1 MNRMLPQIGCKVYKS
16 EKMNRNILREKLETY
31 REERYHE
38 GIYRPLIEN
47 VEEFSLVDNGVKF
60 KFLYDYVVPIPYR
73 DETQKI
79 LRTASAE
86 IKIIDPQGRN
96 LYLVYA
102 SSKIAD
108 SIRVRLS
115 RILSNSDDFIEKISI
130 PPVVLRDIEN
140 NDVVE
145 VKYGWWDDIETYA
158 RKGALKGNLSRSR
171 YYSDFESSGKPTLIT
186 FESQSTGRTIRLSTQ
201 GIITFYGQN
210 VTQQEIEDY
219 IMQMIIPRLKL

>member
-1 MNRMLPQIGCKVYKS
+1 VNKMLPQIGCKIYKS
-16 EKMNRNILREKLETY
+16 EKMDRNVLREKLETY
-31 REERYHE
+31 REEKHQE

-47 VEEFSLVDNGVKF
+47 VEEFSLLDNGVKF

-79 LRTASAE
+79 LRTANAE

-96 LYLVYA
+96 VYLIYA
-102 SSKIAD
+102 ASKIAD

-115 RILSNSDDFIEKISI
+115 RILSNSDDFIGNVGIL
-130 PPVVLRDIEN
+130 PDVLKDIES
-140 NDVVE
+140 NDAIE

-171 YYSDFESSGKPTLIT
+171 YYTDFESSGKPTIIT
-186 FESQSTGRTIRLSTQ
+186 FESQSTGRTIRISSQ
-201 GIITFYGQN
+201 GIVTFYGQN

-219 IMQMIIPRLKL
+219 IMRIIIPRLRL

>member
-1 MNRMLPQIGCKVYKS
+1 MLRQIGCKIYKS
-16 EKMNRNILREKLETY
+16 EKIDRNILREKLETY
-31 REERYHE
+31 REEKHQE
-38 GIYRPLIEN
+38 GIHRPLVEN
-47 VEEFSLVDNGVKF
+47 VEEFSLLDNGVKF

-108 SIRVRLS
+108 SIRERLS
-115 RILSNSDDFIEKISI
+115 RILSNSDDFIEKVGISSD
-130 PPVVLRDIEN
+130 VLRDIEN
-140 NDVVE
+140 NDAVE

-158 RKGALKGNLSRSR
+158 RKGALKGNLLRSR
-171 YYSDFESSGKPTLIT
+171 YYTDFEGSGKPTLIM
-186 FESQSTGRTIRLSTQ
+186 FESQSTGRTIRISSQ
-201 GIITFYGQN
+201 GIVTFYGQN
-210 VTQQEIEDY
+210 VTPQEVEDY
-219 IMQMIIPRLKL
+219 IIQMIIPRLRL

>member
-1 MNRMLPQIGCKVYKS
+1 VNRMLPQIGCKVYKS

>member
-1 MNRMLPQIGCKVYKS
+1 MMPQIGCKIYKS
-16 EKMNRNILREKLETY
+16 EKMDKNILREKLETY
-31 REERYHE
+31 REEKHQE
-38 GIYRPLIEN
+38 GIHRPLVEN
-47 VEEFSLVDNGVKF
+47 VEEFSLLDNGVKF

-115 RILSNSDDFIEKISI
+115 RILSNSDDFIEKVGISSD
-130 PPVVLRDIEN
+130 VLRDIEN
-140 NDVVE
+140 NDAIE

-158 RKGALKGNLSRSR
+158 RKGALKGNLLRSR
-171 YYSDFESSGKPTLIT
+171 YYTDFEGSGKPTLIM
-186 FESQSTGRTIRLSTQ
+186 FESQSTGRTIRISSQ
-201 GIITFYGQN
+201 GIVTFYGQN
-210 VTQQEIEDY
+210 VTPQEVEDY
-219 IMQMIIPRLKL
+219 IIQMIIPRLRL

>member
-1 MNRMLPQIGCKVYKS
+1 VNEMILQIGCKIYKS
-16 EKMNRNILREKLETY
+16 EKMDKNILREKLETY
-31 REERYHE
+31 REEKHQE
-38 GIYRPLIEN
+38 GIHRPLVEN
-47 VEEFSLVDNGVKF
+47 VEEFSLLDNGVKF

-115 RILSNSDDFIEKISI
+115 RILSNSDDFIEKVGISSD
-130 PPVVLRDIEN
+130 VLRDIEN
-140 NDVVE
+140 NDAIE

-158 RKGALKGNLSRSR
+158 RKGALKGNLLRSR
-171 YYSDFESSGKPTLIT
+171 YYTDFEGSGKPTLIM
-186 FESQSTGRTIRLSTQ
+186 FESQSTGRTIRISSQ
-201 GIITFYGQN
+201 GIVTFYGQN
-210 VTQQEIEDY
+210 VTPQEVEDY
-219 IMQMIIPRLKL
+219 IIQMIIPRLRL

>member
-1 MNRMLPQIGCKVYKS
+1 MDK
-16 EKMNRNILREKLETY
+16 NILREKLETY
-31 REERYHE
+31 REEKHQE
-38 GIYRPLIEN
+38 GIHRPLVEN
-47 VEEFSLVDNGVKF
+47 VEEFSLLDNGVKF

-79 LRTASAE
+79 LRTASAK

-115 RILSNSDDFIEKISI
+115 RILSNSDDFIEKVGISSD
-130 PPVVLRDIEN
+130 VLRDIEN
-140 NDVVE
+140 NDAIE

-158 RKGALKGNLSRSR
+158 HKGALKGNLLRSR
-171 YYSDFESSGKPTLIT
+171 YYTDFEGSGKPTLIM
-186 FESQSTGRTIRLSTQ
+186 FESQSTGRTIRISSQ
-201 GIITFYGQN
+201 GIVTFYGQN
-210 VTQQEIEDY
+210 VTPQEVEDY
-219 IMQMIIPRLKL
+219 IIQMIIPRLRL

>member
-1 MNRMLPQIGCKVYKS
+1 
-16 EKMNRNILREKLETY
+16 MNRNILREKLETY

>member
-1 MNRMLPQIGCKVYKS
+1 
-16 EKMNRNILREKLETY
+16 
-31 REERYHE
+31 
-38 GIYRPLIEN
+38 
-47 VEEFSLVDNGVKF
+47 
-60 KFLYDYVVPIPYR
+60 VVPIPYR

-115 RILSNSDDFIEKISI
+115 RILSNSDDFIEKVGISSD
-130 PPVVLRDIEN
+130 VLRDIEN
-140 NDVVE
+140 NDAIE

-158 RKGALKGNLSRSR
+158 RKGALKGNLLRSR
-171 YYSDFESSGKPTLIT
+171 YYTDFEGSGKPTLIM
-186 FESQSTGRTIRLSTQ
+186 FESQSTGRTIRISSQ
-201 GIITFYGQN
+201 GIVTFYGQN
-210 VTQQEIEDY
+210 VTPQEVEDY
-219 IMQMIIPRLKL
+219 IIQMIIPRLRL

>member
-1 MNRMLPQIGCKVYKS
+1 MLPQIGCKVYKS

>member
-1 MNRMLPQIGCKVYKS
+1 MDK
-16 EKMNRNILREKLETY
+16 NILREKLETY
-31 REERYHE
+31 REEKHQE
-38 GIYRPLIEN
+38 GIHRPLVEN
-47 VEEFSLVDNGVKF
+47 VEEFSLLDNGVKF

-115 RILSNSDDFIEKISI
+115 RILSNSDDFIEKVGISSD
-130 PPVVLRDIEN
+130 VLRDIEN
-140 NDVVE
+140 NDAIE

-158 RKGALKGNLSRSR
+158 RKGALKGNLLRSR
-171 YYSDFESSGKPTLIT
+171 YYTDFEGSGKPTLIM
-186 FESQSTGRTIRLSTQ
+186 FESQSTGRTIRISSQ
-201 GIITFYGQN
+201 GIVTFYGQN
-210 VTQQEIEDY
+210 VTPQEVEDY
-219 IMQMIIPRLKL
+219 IIQMIIPRLRL

>member
-1 MNRMLPQIGCKVYKS
+1 MILQIGCKIYKS
-16 EKMNRNILREKLETY
+16 EKMDKNILREKLETY
-31 REERYHE
+31 REEKHQE
-38 GIYRPLIEN
+38 GIHRPLVEN
-47 VEEFSLVDNGVKF
+47 VEEFSLLDNGVKF

-115 RILSNSDDFIEKISI
+115 RILSNSDDFIEKVGISSD
-130 PPVVLRDIEN
+130 VLRDIEN
-140 NDVVE
+140 NDAIE

-158 RKGALKGNLSRSR
+158 RKGALKGNLLRSR
-171 YYSDFESSGKPTLIT
+171 YYTDFEGSGKPTLIM
-186 FESQSTGRTIRLSTQ
+186 FESQSTGRTIRISSQ
-201 GIITFYGQN
+201 GIVTFYGQN
-210 VTQQEIEDY
+210 VTPQEVEDY
-219 IMQMIIPRLKL
+219 IIQMIIPRLRL